1 MSDGEV
7 RMRVPF
13 SECEGVGVMST
24 VSRRKFFG
32 LVGGA
37 AAVAT
42 LPRQVLAVMAP
53 AADWD
58 SPALLVEVSP
68 LATIPVEGS
77 MVRLDKMFFLFTRY
91 LSDDGKVLS
100 ENCRELSREQVAR
113 QWGTIGLFDR
123 SAKP

>member
-42 LPRQVLAVMAP
+42 LPRQVLAVGASVTP
-53 AADWD
+53 AGTNLGMGIKAACGAD
-58 SPALLVEVSP
+58 LLYGLQYNAIIAHV
-68 LATIPVEGS
+68 
-77 MVRLDKMFFLFTRY
+77 
-91 LSDDGKVLS
+91 
-100 ENCRELSREQVAR
+100 
-113 QWGTIGLFDR
+113 GTYAGIDR